1 MFIQVIK
8 SRTSHPDEVRELAES
23 WRSDVGAP
31 PGWLGSTF
39 GITADGTVL
48 GIVRF
53 ASREAA
59 MANSDRP
66 EQTAFA
72 ERMSALMDGPI
83 EFHDSVDVFQFLDG
97 GSDDAGFVQVIR
109 GQSSDIGIW
118 ARLLG
123 DPTQLHAVRPDIIGG
138 TVAIEADGS
147 FTETVAFTDE
157 ANAREGERNGA
168 FPPDTA
174 DAFHALLAGAT
185 FYDLRDPW
193 FDSP

>member
-8 SRTSHPDEVRELAES
+8 SRTSHPHEVRELAES
-23 WRSDVGAP
+23 WKSAVGVP
-31 PGWLGSTF
+31 PGWLGSTY
-39 GITADGTVL
+39 GITDDGIVL

-53 ASREAA
+53 ESREDA

-83 EFHDSVDVFQFLDG
+83 EFHDSVDVFLFLG
-97 GSDDAGFVQVIR
+97 VGSDDAGFVQVIR
-109 GQSSDIGIW
+109 GRSSDNGIW

-123 DPTQLHAVRPDIIGG
+123 DPSQLHAVRPDIIGG
-138 TVAIEADGS
+138 TVAIEADGT

-157 ANAREGERNGA
+157 ASAREGERNGA

-174 DAFHALLAGAT
+174 DAFRALLEGAE